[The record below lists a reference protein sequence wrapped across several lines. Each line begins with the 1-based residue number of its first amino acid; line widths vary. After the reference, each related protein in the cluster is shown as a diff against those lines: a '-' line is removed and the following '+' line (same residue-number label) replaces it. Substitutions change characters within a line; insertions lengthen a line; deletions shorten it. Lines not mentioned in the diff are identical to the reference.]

1 MWTNILNRGLH
12 VRFADPAAMWSD
24 HRLGCVETG
33 RIEVLKVWMEQ
44 FEALLSRISTIVTKF
59 QRGKVKGGF
68 VGVQTLN
75 RAIEKKGDEERGNV
89 SGS

>member
-1 MWTNILNRGLH
+1 
-12 VRFADPAAMWSD
+12 
-24 HRLGCVETG
+24 
-33 RIEVLKVWMEQ
+33 MEQ